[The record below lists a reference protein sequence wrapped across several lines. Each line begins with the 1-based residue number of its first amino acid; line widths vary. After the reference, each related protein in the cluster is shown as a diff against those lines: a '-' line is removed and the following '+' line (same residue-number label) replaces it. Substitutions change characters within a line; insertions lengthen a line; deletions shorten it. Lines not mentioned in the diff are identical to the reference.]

1 MKTLFIEAKYGK
13 PIKIG
18 RGIAEKL
25 PSRVGLVS
33 SIQFLDNLPL
43 IKKSIKN
50 KPINKKNNKIK
61 NKKVIIGG
69 QVLGCNV
76 QSAEKIKDKVDAFL
90 YVGDGKFHPLG
101 VALATKKPVFTFNP
115 LNNHFSKIKKE
126 EIDAYKRRRKSSLVK
141 FLHAENVGV
150 IVSTK
155 SGQYYP
161 LSKLDSIIKKINKKY
176 PDKKFYTFIAETI
189 DYNQLENFPFIQA
202 WVNTACPRIE
212 EDIRI
217 LNLED
222 IR

>member
-1 MKTLFIEAKYGK
+1 MKTLFIEAKYSK
-13 PIKIG
+13 PIKLDKSI
-18 RGIAEKL
+18 IDKL
-25 PSRVGLVS
+25 PSIIGLVS
-33 SIQFLDNLPL
+33 SIQFLDGLPI
-43 IKKSIKN
+43 IKSQL
-50 KPINKKNNKIK
+50 NNI
-61 NKKVIIGG
+61 KKVIIGG

-76 QSAEKIKDKVDAFL
+76 KNAEKIKDKVDGFL

-101 VALATKKPVFTFNP
+101 VALSTKKPVFTFNP
-115 LNNHFSKIKKE
+115 LNNNFSRVKKK

-141 FLHAENVGV
+141 FLHAQTVGV

-161 LSKLDSIIKKINKKY
+161 LSKLDLIIKKINKKY

-189 DYNQLENFPFIQA
+189 DYNQLENFPFIGA
-202 WVNTACPRIE
+202 WVNTVCPRIE